1 MNRLTF
7 EGLFCDI
14 AQCVG
19 QPGNTSECP
28 GGYCDQRRTWERLK
42 EYEDT
47 GLTPEQVAAQRWIPV
62 SEKLPEDDLP
72 RGSKVKQIKVM
83 TALKSTSG
91 VITVRSQM
99 RYRMTWY
106 SSAPWAWKC
115 SGSEITHWMP
125 MPKPPKEVT
134 K

>member
-1 MNRLTF
+1 MSRITF

-19 QPGNTSECP
+19 QPGNTSECA

-47 GLTPEQVAAQRWIPV
+47 GLEPEQILRWISV
-62 SEKLPEDDLP
+62 TDRLPETNKAVIVCRKDGRVEQGIF
-72 RGSKVKQIKVM
+72 RGVNGWWKVYG
-83 TALKSTSG
+83 TNTKS
-91 VITVRSQM
+91 
-99 RYRMTWY
+99 
-106 SSAPWAWKC
+106 
-115 SGSEITHWMP
+115 ITHWMP
-125 MPKPPKEVT
+125 MPEPPEEVA

>member
-47 GLTPEQVAAQRWIPV
+47 GLTPEQVANQRWIPV
-62 SEKLPEDDLP
+62 SERLPE
-72 RGSKVKQIKVM
+72 SE
-83 TALKSTSG
+83 
-91 VITVRSQM
+91 VRVLTI
-99 RYRMTWY
+99 R
-106 SSAPWAWKC
+106 ADGAIEIECIFADVEWAF
-115 SGSEITHWMP
+115 GNGPMDEVTHWMP
-125 MPKPPKEVT
+125 LPESPKEIT
-134 K
+134 S